1 MLEIL
6 TGVGLGLGLVVSMVL
21 IIFSIK
27 KKSAN
32 WLLGVSLLLLWYC
45 LIISELYRTEMI
57 QSYAHFSRTGNIA
70 AFLVTPFLYFF
81 TENTFFNSSKPF
93 LKRYWWVFL
102 PALFY
107 FIDFLPYFILPLEEK
122 KQIVYSQQLGD
133 GHFVFKEGVF
143 TVDWFQYYLRFLW
156 LILFLFL
163 TLRILWK
170 NKTVLH
176 SQNNRNNLTIVG
188 FILVIT
194 SLYSISV
201 IPGFFLNYFIES
213 SYNLKIQSLCVSSTL
228 IVSGVFLI
236 FKPSYL
242 YGFYIERGFY
252 DKEKKGISKP
262 ELKPEEINAG
272 DLSICQAIDKYV
284 SEEKAY
290 TSQSYTLHD
299 LSRDIGI
306 PVYKI
311 SPAIN
316 SCYGTNF
323 NTWLNGHRIKEFE
336 EIVLNGAHEKLSL
349 DQISGLC
356 GFSNRTTF
364 TNSCK
369 KITGYT
375 PRGYLKSVISKE

>member
-1 MLEIL
+1 MIDIL
-6 TGVGLGLGLVVSMVL
+6 AKVGLGLGLVVSLVL

-27 KKSAN
+27 QETAN
-32 WLLGVSLLLLWYC
+32 WLLGVSLILLWYC
-45 LIISELYRTEMI
+45 LIITELYRTELI

-81 TENTFFNSSKPF
+81 TEKTFNPSKSL

-102 PALFY
+102 PILFY
-107 FIDFLPYFILPLEEK
+107 FIDFLPYFLLTLEEK
-122 KQIVYSQQLGD
+122 RQIVQSQQLGN
-133 GHFVFKEGVF
+133 GHFVFREGVF
-143 TVDWFQYYLRFLW
+143 TSDWVQYYLRFLW

-163 TLRILWK
+163 TLRVLWK
-170 NKTVLH
+170 NKTSLQAKK
-176 SQNNRNNLTIVG
+176 SKNNRTIAG

-194 SLYSISV
+194 SLYAIAV
-201 IPGFFLNYFIES
+201 IPGVFMNYFVEN
-213 SYNLKIQSLCVSSTL
+213 SYTLELQSLSVSLVL
-228 IVSGVFLI
+228 IFSAIFLI

-242 YGFYIERGFY
+242 YGFYIENVSFNTS
-252 DKEKKGISKP
+252 ENKKSIKP
-262 ELKPEEINAG
+262 EPISEEINAG
-272 DLSICQAIDKYV
+272 DVSICQALDKYV
-284 SEEKAY
+284 SESKSFTNQNYSIHE
-290 TSQSYTLHD
+290 
-299 LSRDIGI
+299 LSKDIGM

-316 SCYGTNF
+316 SCYRTNF

-336 EIVLNGAHEKLSL
+336 KMILNGAYEKQSL

-375 PRGYLKSVISKE
+375 PNGFLKSLISSG